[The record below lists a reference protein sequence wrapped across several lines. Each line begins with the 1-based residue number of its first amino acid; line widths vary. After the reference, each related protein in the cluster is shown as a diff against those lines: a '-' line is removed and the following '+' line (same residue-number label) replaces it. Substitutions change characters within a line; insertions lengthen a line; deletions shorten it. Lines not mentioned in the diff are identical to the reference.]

1 MFRLFSKTKPTADT
15 QVFRLLHTDIHSH
28 LVPGIDDG
36 APDLAASLQ
45 LIRGMI
51 ALGYQKLITTPHI
64 LWDIYKNT
72 RDMILSGFE
81 KLQEA
86 VEKEKLPVSLGI
98 AAEYFLDDHVM
109 GLLKRQ
115 EPLLTISG
123 KKVLVEFSMA
133 HHPLGLKDILFEMQM
148 QGYQPVV
155 AHPERYAYL
164 ERNKEF
170 FDELKYM
177 GCLFQ
182 CNILS
187 LGNAYG
193 KSVYELTQYL
203 IKKKYYDMVGTDLH
217 HPRHLEGLKNPEIA
231 RALQKMM
238 AECTI
243 INAEL

>member
-1 MFRLFSKTKPTADT
+1 MFRLFSKAKPVAD
-15 QVFRLLHTDIHSH
+15 QSVFTTLHTDMHSH
-28 LVPGIDDG
+28 LIPAIDDG
-36 APDLAASLQ
+36 APDLDASLQ
-45 LIRGMI
+45 LVKGMI
-51 ALGYQKLITTPHI
+51 GLGYKKLITTPHV
-64 LWDIYKNT
+64 LWDMYKNT
-72 RDMILSGFE
+72 RDSILSGFE

-86 VEKEKLPVSLGI
+86 VTRENLPVSLGV

-109 GLLKRQ
+109 GLLKKQ
-115 EPLLTISG
+115 EPLLAISRN
-123 KKVLVEFSMA
+123 KILVEFSMA
-133 HHPLGLKDILFEMQM
+133 HPPLGLKAIVFEMQM
-148 QGYQPVV
+148 QGYQPVI

-164 ERNKEF
+164 ERSKDF

-193 KSVYELTQYL
+193 KSVHDLTQYL
-203 IKKKYYDMVGTDLH
+203 VKKKYYDIVGTDLH
-217 HPRHLEGLKNPEIA
+217 HPRHLEGLKNPDIA